1 MLYRLILKTR
11 HNLYNKGVRKSYS
24 AEVPT
29 ICVGNITVGGTGK
42 TPHVEMILRLL
53 EESPEWKGKHI
64 AVLSRGYRRK
74 SKGFREV
81 TADGSAVVFG
91 DEPLQIKKKF
101 PSVTVA
107 VCKDRVEGCRIL
119 CHPENRGWKCG
130 RIRR

>member
-64 AVLSRGYRRK
+64 AVLSRGYRRRARVSGK
-74 SKGFREV
+74 SPPMEV
-81 TADGSAVVFG
+81 RSYSAM
-91 DEPLQIKKKF
+91 
-101 PSVTVA
+101 S
-107 VCKDRVEGCRIL
+107 RSR
-119 CHPENRGWKCG
+119 
-130 RIRR
+130 